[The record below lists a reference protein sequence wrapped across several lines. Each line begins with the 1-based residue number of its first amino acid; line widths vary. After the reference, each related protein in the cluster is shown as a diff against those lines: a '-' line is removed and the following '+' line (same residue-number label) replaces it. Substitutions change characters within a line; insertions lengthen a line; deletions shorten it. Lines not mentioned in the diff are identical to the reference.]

1 MVRYK
6 NVKSVVWCQEEPK
19 NLGYWQ
25 FVEPRLEE
33 TLATAKLKVDRPR
46 YVGRPEYAATATG
59 SYKRH
64 NAEQAKLVDQALSD

>member
-1 MVRYK
+1 VRYK
-6 NVKSVVWCQEEPK
+6 NVETVVWCQEEPK

-25 FVEPRLEE
+25 FIEPRLEE
-33 TLATAKLKVDRPR
+33 VLTGAKLAPKRPR

-64 NAEQAKLVDQALSD
+64 NAEQAKLVSDALSD